1 MTVRSIAAVKTARY
15 VVLGPEDGPADE
27 VWVACHGYG
36 QLATYFAR
44 HFQRVASST
53 DASPH
58 GASPRRL
65 VVVPEALS
73 RFYLDGPGAGARY
86 SRIGA
91 TWMTKEERAADI
103 ADVTRYLDDVLVAA
117 CARADMDP
125 IGAPLGVLGF
135 SQGAATASRWVAL
148 SPLLARRRQR
158 ADRLVLWGSG
168 AAHDI
173 ELAALAGLPLTL
185 VAGDRDEIATPG
197 RVIREE
203 ARLRDAGLAHQLVR
217 YDGGH
222 RLHAET
228 LAAVMAPLHFP

>member
-1 MTVRSIAAVKTARY
+1 MTVRSIATVKTARY

-44 HFQRVASST
+44 HFQSVVGASSK
-53 DASPH
+53 
-58 GASPRRL
+58 RL
-65 VVVPEALS
+65 IVVPEALS
-73 RFYLDGPGAGARY
+73 RFYLDGPGAGDRY

-91 TWMTKEERAADI
+91 TWMTKEERETDI

-117 CARADMDP
+117 CARADVDP
-125 IGAPLGVLGF
+125 ISVPLGALGF
-135 SQGAATASRWVAL
+135 SQGTATASRWLAL
-148 SPLLARRRQR
+148 SPLLARRSRP
-158 ADRLVLWGSG
+158 ADHLVIWGSG
-168 AAHDI
+168 LAHDI
-173 ELAALAGLPLTL
+173 ELATFKGIPLTL

-197 RVIREE
+197 RIVREE
-203 ARLRDAGLAHQLVR
+203 ARLREAGLPHQLVR

-228 LAAVMAPLHFP
+228 LSTVMKPLYS